1 MKEFF
6 SHLMD
11 KSIEGSVVNVAS
23 HYGIISPNPTIYTD
37 CDRRNSEIYG
47 ASKAGLIQMTK
58 YFAVNAL
65 MDGVKVRVNAV
76 APGGILNPLE
86 PQGEDFIKRYS
97 SLCPMG
103 RMGDENE
110 ILGPILFLMS
120 SLSSYVNGHTLVI
133 DGGMTSW

>member
-1 MKEFF
+1 
-6 SHLMD
+6 
-11 KSIEGSVVNVAS
+11 
-23 HYGIISPNPTIYTD
+23 
-37 CDRRNSEIYG
+37 
-47 ASKAGLIQMTK
+47 MTK

-76 APGGILNPLE
+76 APGAILNPLE